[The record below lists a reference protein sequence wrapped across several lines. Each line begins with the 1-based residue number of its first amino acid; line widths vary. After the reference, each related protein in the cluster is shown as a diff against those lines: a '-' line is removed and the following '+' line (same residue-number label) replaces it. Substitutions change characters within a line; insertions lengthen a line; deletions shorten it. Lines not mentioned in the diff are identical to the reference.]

1 MSDANHPQYDPATGF
16 GSDVPVPPPAA
27 APWGPDAAAAPLA
40 PPAAPTYG
48 SAPAYGAAPSY
59 GTVPPASAD
68 AYGAPSTYG
77 AAPTYPGAPA
87 YAAAP
92 APSPA
97 GPQLNPGA
105 PAQPYASPWTQQVNA
120 AYGSGLDNPLG
131 PRPGTLGTVALVL
144 GLIAALG
151 APIAAGIAAVRISP
165 AFLEFAATGADLTES
180 LAWLTPVAGWELL
193 AESAFYVG
201 TVVGII
207 AIVLGFVAA
216 AQRRGRGRGIWAI
229 VLGFLGLPVFS
240 GAVFLGLVVGATL

>member
-1 MSDANHPQYDPATGF
+1 MSDANHPQYDPTTGF
-16 GSDVPVPPPAA
+16 GSDAPVPPPAA

-48 SAPAYGAAPSY
+48 SVPAYGAAPSS
-59 GTVPPASAD
+59 GAVPPASAD
-68 AYGAPSTYG
+68 AYGAPPAYGSAPAYPSTPAYG
-77 AAPTYPGAPA
+77 AAPA
-87 YAAAP
+87 
-92 APSPA
+92 PA

-105 PAQPYASPWTQQVNA
+105 SAQPYASPWTQQVNA

-131 PRPGTLGTVALVL
+131 PRPSTLGTVALIL

-165 AFLEFAATGADLTES
+165 AFLELAASGADPTAS
-180 LAWLTPVAGWELL
+180 LAWLAPVAGWELL

-201 TVVGII
+201 TVLGII

-229 VLGFLGLPVFS
+229 VLGFLGLPVFC